1 MEKVPGV
8 RRLKYA
14 QPTERLTLACG
25 SMVLAPIWSANS
37 FRRLSQSRSLGFLVR
52 ARTIALRAQKLDLWA
67 SLIVFDVTPKATGTT
82 SPCKILIFFL
92 FFFFPFSFLC
102 FRRFYLFAES
112 YIRRLFNKNALKY
125 CLTILYYCTGS
136 QQQASKGTR
145 SAWRD
150 LQVDGQFKRLG

>member
-1 MEKVPGV
+1 MSVVGLCNVGRTSSRVGKMEKVPGV
-8 RRLKYA
+8 KRLKYA

-37 FRRLSQSRSLGFLVR
+37 FRCHSQSDWHYFPL
-52 ARTIALRAQKLDLWA
+52 QDLD
-67 SLIVFDVTPKATGTT
+67 
-82 SPCKILIFFL
+82 IFPV
-92 FFFFPFSFLC
+92 FFFPFSFLC

>member
-1 MEKVPGV
+1 MSVVGLCNVGRTSSRDLLTSGLTLSVGKMEKVPGV

-37 FRRLSQSRSLGFLVR
+37 FQCHSQSDWHYFPL
-52 ARTIALRAQKLDLWA
+52 QDLD
-67 SLIVFDVTPKATGTT
+67 
-82 SPCKILIFFL
+82 IFPV

-136 QQQASKGTR
+136 QQQASKGTG

-150 LQVDGQFKRLG
+150 LQTDGQFKRLG